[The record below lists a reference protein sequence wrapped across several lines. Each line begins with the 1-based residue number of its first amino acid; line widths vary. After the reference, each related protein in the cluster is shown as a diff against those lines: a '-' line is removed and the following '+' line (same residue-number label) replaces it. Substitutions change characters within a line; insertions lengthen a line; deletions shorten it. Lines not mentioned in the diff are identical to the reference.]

1 MRVPALLL
9 LLLAVVLPGG
19 ACAAG
24 RHRPPAADLGGYWSN
39 TFLTELE
46 RPVGIATLT
55 LPDAEATALEA
66 RRLAAFRNVQDGV
79 GGRESETGFWE
90 IGTGLARIGGQA
102 RTSWIVEPA
111 DGHLPWS
118 AAGKA
123 ARDREVAARS
133 GSADPEARNVSE
145 RCLISGFAAAGPPM
159 LSSPYGTIY
168 QIVQT
173 RDAVAISIEAN
184 HDVRIV
190 RLGAGGH
197 GQAPAHLPASV
208 RPWLGDSVGRW
219 AGKTLVVETTNFNP
233 GDALKMPIGL
243 YISRDATVT
252 ERFTRLSPT
261 ELLYDFTVDDPA
273 SFTRVWRAQMLFRAS
288 KGPAYEYACH
298 EGNYALPGILAGA
311 RREEADARAAGR

>member
-1 MRVPALLL
+1 MRVRALFLLL
-9 LLLAVVLPGG
+9 MAAALPAGANAARPHRLPG
-19 ACAAG
+19 
-24 RHRPPAADLGGYWSN
+24 PDLSGDWSN

-46 RPVGIATLT
+46 RPAGVTELT
-55 LPDAEATALEA
+55 VPDAEAAILEA
-66 RRLAAFRNVQDGV
+66 RRLKAFRGVQDGV

-90 IGTGLARIGGQA
+90 IGAGLARIGGQA
-102 RTSWIVEPA
+102 RTSWIIEPA

-123 ARDREVAARS
+123 ARDRETAARS
-133 GSADPEARNVSE
+133 GYADPEARNVSE

-168 QIVQT
+168 QILQT

-190 RLGAGGH
+190 RLGVGGR
-197 GQAPAHLPASV
+197 GPAPAHLPASV

-219 AGKTLVVETTNFNP
+219 EGATLVVETTNFNP

-243 YISRDATVT
+243 YISKDATVT
-252 ERFTRLSPT
+252 ERFTRLSRS
-261 ELLYDFTVDDPA
+261 ELLYDFTVDDRA
-273 SFTRVWRAQMLFRAS
+273 SFTQVWRAQMLFRAV